1 LRRPIAWSP
10 DGKKSLSLVGFAKL
24 KKISVQQI
32 FVMNVDGSNLTQVTH
47 FSSKDFKEMQ
57 ISELTFSPDRKKLA
71 FTLSFF
77 RWKESEKRWILCSEI
92 YIINADGTNLTR
104 VAEGEH
110 PTWSP
115 P

>member
-32 FVMNVDGSNLTQVTH
+32 FVMNVDGSNLTQVNH

-57 ISELTFSPDRKKLA
+57 ISELTFSPDGKNSPLPLASLGGKKARKDGYCAQK
-71 FTLSFF
+71 
-77 RWKESEKRWILCSEI
+77 
-92 YIINADGTNLTR
+92 YI
-104 VAEGEH
+104 
-110 PTWSP
+110 
-115 P
+115 